1 VTTFSP
7 RVKILLYILLV
18 TAVFAS
24 GSLTLTFLLLFLVT
38 AFAFRVPLSTLRRG
52 LIPILLFLVF
62 TFISNVLFHAGETVY
77 TVAGLRVS
85 REGIVRG
92 AELTLNLLIM
102 ILGAKVLTA
111 TTSAEDLVSGI
122 SGILGPAGRVGYVR
136 ELIYTM
142 SLTLRLLPVVYD
154 EALDAYREIKNSQGR
169 GLTGRI
175 RLSAELLAR
184 LFERSLKKAREMT
197 VADGGTT
204 PANKDNPSGPDSP
217 GRRDSAG
224 GGEFGG

>member
-1 VTTFSP
+1 VITFSP

-24 GSLTLTFLLLFLVT
+24 GSLTLNLLLLFLVT
-38 AFAFRVPLSTLRRG
+38 AAAVRVPPGTLKRG

-62 TFISNVLFHAGETVY
+62 TFISNVLFHEGEIIY
-77 TVAGLRVS
+77 TVAGLAVS

-92 AELTLNLLIM
+92 ADLTLRLFIM

-111 TTSAEDLVSGI
+111 TTSAEDLVGGI
-122 SGILGPAGRVGYVR
+122 SGILGPVGRLGYVR

-154 EALDAYREIKNSQGR
+154 EALDAYREIKNSQGT
-169 GLTGRI
+169 GLRGRI
-175 RLSAELLAR
+175 RLSAELLTR

-197 VADGGTT
+197 VADETSV
-204 PANKDNPSGPDSP
+204 PASEDKSSGPPAGDR
-217 GRRDSAG
+217 GRG
-224 GGEFGG
+224 G